1 MRLVS
6 LLAHSAYILKLKHLL
21 ISSVLSQLS
30 FNLLH
35 LLLLTIFPF
44 QLPTFSRLDENI
56 VVKVE
61 LPMLSPAE
69 ESSAADE
76 PEVKPFF
83 GDGKV
88 KAATKR

>member
-1 MRLVS
+1 
-6 LLAHSAYILKLKHLL
+6 
-21 ISSVLSQLS
+21 
-30 FNLLH
+30 
-35 LLLLTIFPF
+35 
-44 QLPTFSRLDENI
+44 LDENI

-88 KAATKR
+88 RAATTKR

>member
-1 MRLVS
+1 
-6 LLAHSAYILKLKHLL
+6 
-21 ISSVLSQLS
+21 
-30 FNLLH
+30 
-35 LLLLTIFPF
+35 
-44 QLPTFSRLDENI
+44 LDENI

-83 GDGKV
+83 GDEKV
-88 KAATKR
+88 KAANKR